1 VSEAADPSGVSH
13 LSERTQLH
21 LALRAAGRHAASPQH
36 RMVLFSILLYRSHNA
51 AAWPGLEAIKD
62 DTGILSTVS
71 LQETLNQLKAA
82 GAIHWRQRSKG
93 TGNYSSNEYVLT
105 WRTANWERLK
115 DFRRKGLTKEEQV
128 ARARK
133 KKPDDSPKKLKKLKP
148 SKRCAKPSVDHP
160 MVHGGAS
167 TVDHSMP
174 YDRRSLNGVRR
185 RSSNDL
191 QNNQGE
197 CPPVSGLG
205 KDVSTSGGS
214 GDPDP
219 EPSRRDSAS
228 TPPASQDS
236 LSEPALAR
244 RSSASPTEG
253 ESSVREA
260 RSFVTSGQSSGLGGS
275 SESPS
280 NEPADPSNQPSF
292 WGDPEPTS
300 TPCGQSSPSGSGQ
313 SSPVPTSQPS
323 VRPLITDIAGWKR
336 LVHAQGGRDPI
347 IAFTSDQL
355 RTLAY
360 LDVQDEAYWI
370 WRHKQPDWHITYGTD
385 ATWETPEGHPYPPR
399 FPVQAIH
406 FEIAEQKGLSLLQQL
421 IKLRILDPPCR
432 KSWEIALAH
441 HLLTEKTYREQSDA
455 DERDFM
461 DSNAPPDVLKE
472 RSTVVAG
479 YLEAKKHRRWP
490 EYALQGRSKDDLWAL
505 RAKETASLTRA
516 AQRVSNGR
524 IDRVA

>member
-1 VSEAADPSGVSH
+1 MTAPAEPKRKRGARFTEPSM
-13 LSERTQLH
+13 LLDD
-21 LALRAAGRHAASPQH
+21 LWKAGRDDAIAKKPIDRANLPCSVKAVLSSLMSFRGICPPHQCNPSI
-36 RMVLFSILLYRSHNA
+36 RMIGEGAHVWSDVTVQKCLRVLEERDFITITHGEYLPEENKQGPNSY
-51 AAWPGLEAIKD
+51 
-62 DTGILSTVS
+62 
-71 LQETLNQLKAA
+71 
-82 GAIHWRQRSKG
+82 AIHAERGSWTKD
-93 TGNYSSNEYVLT
+93 YPK
-105 WRTANWERLK
+105 RT
-115 DFRRKGLTKEEQV
+115 D
-128 ARARK
+128 
-133 KKPDDSPKKLKKLKP
+133 LKP
-148 SKRCAKPSVDHP
+148 RKPRTRRATL
-160 MVHGGAS
+160 AS
-167 TVDHSMP
+167 TNDISPGISNCGQQASITDMERP
-174 YDRRSLNGVRR
+174 YPDGALSAL
-185 RSSNDL
+185 SSRASGSSDGATL
-191 QNNQGE
+191 Q
-197 CPPVSGLG
+197 
-205 KDVSTSGGS
+205 
-214 GDPDP
+214 PDP
-219 EPSRRDSAS
+219 EPSRRDPAS
-228 TPPASQDS
+228 TPDASQDS
-236 LSEPALAR
+236 PSEPDLAR
-244 RSSASPTEG
+244 GSSASPTEG
-253 ESSVREA
+253 ESSAREA
-260 RSFVTSGQSSGLGGS
+260 GSFVTSGQSSGLGGS
-275 SESPS
+275 SESSSP
-280 NEPADPSNQPSF
+280 NEPADPSDQPSF
-292 WGDPEPTS
+292 WGDLEPTS
-300 TPCGQSSPSGSGQ
+300 TPCCQSSPSGSGQ

-323 VRPLITDIAGWKR
+323 ARPLITDVADWKR

-370 WRHKQPDWHITYGTD
+370 WRHKQDDWRMTYGTD

-421 IKLRILDPPCR
+421 EKLRILDPPCR

-461 DSNAPPDVLKE
+461 DSNSPPDVFKE

-516 AQRVSNGR
+516 AQRVSNGQ